1 MNVIYTLDNCF
12 HCDQAKELMEQRG
25 IEFEEKIIGKDIE
38 PKVFKE
44 KFNVDKA
51 PLIFIDGKQIGGF
64 RDLWNGIYDTK
75 TIAVKKTALQ
85 IFQESLAK
93 EKENKYV
100 SRNKEK
106 R

>member
-1 MNVIYTLDNCF
+1 MNVIYSKENCF
-12 HCDQAKELMEQRG
+12 NCTQAKELMEQRG

-38 PKVFKE
+38 PKVFEE

-64 RDLWNGIYDTK
+64 KDLWDGIYQTQ
-75 TIAVKKTALQ
+75 TIAVKRTALQ

>member
-1 MNVIYTLDNCF
+1 MNVIYTIKDCFNCIK
-12 HCDQAKELMEQRG
+12 AKELMEQRG
-25 IEFEEKIIGKDIE
+25 IEFEEKIIGTDIE

-64 RDLWNGIYDTK
+64 RDLWDGIYQTQ
-75 TIAVKKTALQ
+75 TIAVKRTALQ

>member
-1 MNVIYTLDNCF
+1 MNVIYSKENCF
-12 HCDQAKELMEQRG
+12 NCTQAKELMEQRG
-25 IEFEEKIIGKDIE
+25 IKFEEKIIGKDIE
-38 PKVFKE
+38 PRVFEE

-64 RDLWNGIYDTK
+64 KDLWDGIYQTQ
-75 TIAVKKTALQ
+75 TIAVKRTALQ

>member
-1 MNVIYTLDNCF
+1 MNVIYSKENCF
-12 HCDQAKELMEQRG
+12 NCTQAKELMEQRG

-38 PKVFKE
+38 PRVFEE

-64 RDLWNGIYDTK
+64 KDLWDGIYQTQ
-75 TIAVKKTALQ
+75 TIAVKRTALQ

>member
-1 MNVIYTLDNCF
+1 MNVIYSKENCF
-12 HCDQAKELMEQRG
+12 NCIQAKELMEQRG

-38 PKVFKE
+38 PKVFEE

-64 RDLWNGIYDTK
+64 RDLWDGIYQTQ
-75 TIAVKKTALQ
+75 TIAVKRTALQ

>member
-1 MNVIYTLDNCF
+1 MNVIYSKENCF
-12 HCDQAKELMEQRG
+12 NCIQAKELMEQRG

-64 RDLWNGIYDTK
+64 RDLWDGIYQTQ
-75 TIAVKKTALQ
+75 TIAVKRTALQ

>member
-1 MNVIYTLDNCF
+1 MNVIYSKENCF
-12 HCDQAKELMEQRG
+12 NCTQAKELMEQRG
-25 IEFEEKIIGKDIE
+25 IKFEEKIIGKDIE

-64 RDLWNGIYDTK
+64 RDLWDGIYQTQ
-75 TIAVKKTALQ
+75 TIAVKRTALQ